1 MDATGHI
8 QRFSVL
14 HRLLHIVVMVG
25 FVGLGLT
32 GFSLYFSGAWWARAV
47 AWLLGGAP
55 GLAWLHR
62 ALAMMTYAAVMIH
75 LGWLAYY
82 KLVLKGRL
90 TGPEGMFPRLGDLRD
105 LWRHLGWMLGQGAP
119 PAFGRF
125 AYWEKVDYW
134 AVLIGMNT
142 MGLTGVVLWFPE
154 WFASVLPGYFINL
167 ALIIHL
173 FEAIIAVALKFVV
186 HVIVGHLRPDIFP
199 MDKSIF
205 HGRMSHQRLRAEHQA
220 HWESLQ
226 ARAGREGGG

>member
-1 MDATGHI
+1 MDAASHI

-47 AWLLGGAP
+47 AWLLGGAA

-62 ALAMMTYAAVMIH
+62 ACAVMTYAAVMLH
-75 LGWLAYY
+75 LFWLLYY
-82 KLVLKGRL
+82 KAILKGRL
-90 TGPEGMFPRLGDLRD
+90 TGPGGMFPHWQDLRD
-105 LWRHLGWMLGQGAP
+105 LWRHLGWMLGRGLP
-119 PAFGRF
+119 PRFGRF

-142 MGLTGVVLWFPE
+142 MGLTGLVLWFPE
-154 WFASVLPGYFINL
+154 WFSNFLPGYFINL
-167 ALIIHL
+167 ALILHL

-186 HVIVGHLRPDIFP
+186 HVIVGHLRPDVFP
-199 MDKSIF
+199 MDQSIF
-205 HGRMSHQRLRAEHQA
+205 HGRMSLERVRAEHPAQ
-220 HWESLQ
+220 WEALQ
-226 ARAGREGGG
+226 GQGGDEHA